1 MTNRILHKTPSGEY
15 PRPPCGV
22 GMASCVL
29 QAKLKQTCISLR
41 LEVEASEDQDE
52 NYKET
57 HQNQAKP
64 LGKHCKIRKQ
74 RVN

>member
-1 MTNRILHKTPSGEY
+1 MVNP
-15 PRPPCGV
+15 PAPPCGV

-52 NYKET
+52 NYEET
-57 HQNQAKP
+57 YQNQAKP
-64 LGKHCKIRKQ
+64 
-74 RVN
+74 